1 MFPARKQPNAVA
13 ARKELRNHL
22 VILGVWC
29 AAIRVAPYVLDAL
42 QEKRN

>member
-1 MFPARKQPNAVA
+1 MFPARKQPSTAA

-22 VILGVWC
+22 VILGAWC
-29 AAIRVAPYVLDAL
+29 LAVRLAPYAMDAL